1 MVKLPQPQGR
11 QKEVLY
17 LPVEGHTVVLGTAGS
32 GKTTLAMLRAAL
44 LANPALPHGGK
55 VLLLSFNNT
64 LLRYFE
70 SFSDLRNVNIDVRT
84 YHHFARGYL
93 NNRGKMQPSA
103 ICDNREKEQL
113 VEAAVH
119 EALAAHPTEAILQR
133 PLRFLVDEINWLMQH
148 GITSLKAYEAAER
161 TGRAGARLARSD
173 RKHVFQLLRTY
184 RDLRTTKGKLY
195 DWDDLASAV
204 LTELATDKS
213 PRLYRHVIIDEGQDF
228 SPTMLQSLAALVTD
242 SGTLTFFGDMAQ
254 QIYGHKL
261 SWRDAGLHPQKVWEF
276 QENYRNTQQI
286 AALAVAIAHMPYFT
300 GTLDLVQPNNPSA
313 AGPLPALVSCSSS
326 KREFKFVA
334 ETAIRLSGSGSVAVL
349 MRTRDEESALK
360 KLLPNDSIHLH
371 KKMTTWRHEPQ
382 VYYGTFAAAKGL
394 EFDSV
399 IVPRLAGDT
408 FPDPEEVEAYGDDGA
423 SVLAGKLLYVAVTR
437 ARANLIL
444 TYTESLSPLLP
455 PGNLYKRSAL

>member
-17 LPVEGHTVVLGTAGS
+17 LPADGHTVVLGTAGS

-44 LANPALPHGGK
+44 LANPVLPHGGK
-55 VLLLSFNNT
+55 VLLLSFYNT

-70 SFSDLRNVNIDVRT
+70 SFSDLLKANVDVRT

-93 NNRGKMQPSA
+93 NGRGKMSHSA
-103 ICDNREKEQL
+103 ICTNDEKELL
-113 VEAAVH
+113 VEAAVQQ
-119 EALAAHPTEAILQR
+119 AQAAHPAEAVLKR
-133 PLRFLVDEINWLMQH
+133 PTRFLVDELNWLMQH
-148 GITSLKAYEAAER
+148 GVTSLKAYEAAER

-173 RKHVFQLLRTY
+173 RKHVFGLLKTY
-184 RDLRTTKGKLY
+184 QSLRAAKGKLY
-195 DWDDLASAV
+195 DWDDLASFV
-204 LTELATDKS
+204 LTELAADKS
-213 PRLYRHVIIDEGQDF
+213 PRLYRHVIVDEGQDF
-228 SPTMLQSLAALVTD
+228 SPTMLQSLAALVPAD
-242 SGTLTFFGDMAQ
+242 GSLTFFGDMAQ

-286 AALAVAIAHMPYFT
+286 AALALAIARMPYFT
-300 GTLDLVQPNNPSA
+300 GTPDLVQPNNPTA
-313 AGPLPALVSCSSS
+313 AGPLPALVSCSSA
-326 KREFKFVA
+326 KREFKLVA

-349 MRTRDEESALK
+349 MPTRDEESELK
-360 KLLPNDSIHLH
+360 RLLPSDSMRLH
-371 KKMTTWRHEPQ
+371 RDMPAWRHEPH

-399 IVPRLAGDT
+399 IVPRLSSDT
-408 FPDPEEVEAYGDDGA
+408 FPDPQDIEAYGDDGA
-423 SVLAGKLLYVAVTR
+423 CALAGKLLYVAVTR

-444 TYTESLSPLLP
+444 TYTGNASPLLP
-455 PGNLYKRSAL
+455 PGDLYTRSTV